1 MDIHDECL
9 WKKKA
14 LSKKL
19 SREETSI
26 SPIVLIEK

>member
-1 MDIHDECL
+1 MMNAFGR
-9 WKKKA
+9 KKA